1 MLSAVAS
8 ETKFEA
14 ILYMEVTGPFP
25 LWRHYTCTSLMFFVV
40 VVYCFVVVFWGF
52 FPFNV
57 EQEIV
62 HRLLLWIYLISL
74 LNYNNCMFKLGM

>member
-8 ETKFEA
+8 ETRFEV

-25 LWRHYTCTSLMFFVV
+25 LWRHSTCASLMMFVV

-52 FPFNV
+52 F
-57 EQEIV
+57 
-62 HRLLLWIYLISL
+62 HS
-74 LNYNNCMFKLGM
+74 M